1 MSSNTKNNNA
11 DKKTAKKP
19 TDKSAKADKDKK
31 KDEGLWETV
40 KVVLQ
45 ALVIAFVIRLF
56 FFQPFNIPSE
66 SMVPTLRVGDYLF
79 VNKLSYGYG
88 PYSFNFSASL
98 FGKELFGIS
107 KVPFSGRILEFG
119 KPKRGDVLVFK
130 VPADNKTDYIK
141 RLIGLPGDRIQ
152 VTNGVLYINGKAVKR
167 ERIQDFIDEEKG
179 GGHIEQFRET
189 LPNGVTYI
197 THNLFTRTGPSADN
211 TGVYT
216 VPPGHYFMMGDNRD
230 NSSDSRFP
238 RPVGYVPYENL
249 VGRAT
254 ILFFSHTDK
263 ASIWQPW
270 YWPVV
275 IRWDRLFHWVNP

>member
-1 MSSNTKNNNA
+1 MSSNTKDINA
-11 DKKTAKKP
+11 DKKPAKKP
-19 TDKSAKADKDKK
+19 GDKSAKAGKDKK

-88 PYSFNFSASL
+88 PYSFNFTASL

-167 ERIQDFIDEEKG
+167 ERIEDFIDEENG
-179 GGHIEQFRET
+179 GARIEQFRET